1 MCDKIIGEEIH
12 HIEEQQYAKEE
23 NGFIGTIHKNHMGN
37 LMSLCESC
45 HDKMHDTKS
54 VSPLTQS
61 PTIATAT
68 ATTNTTIRKI
78 KTTGGYKIKKV
89 KA

>member
-1 MCDKIIGEEIH
+1 
-12 HIEEQQYAKEE
+12 
-23 NGFIGTIHKNHMGN
+23 
-37 LMSLCESC
+37 
-45 HDKMHDTKS
+45 MHDTKS

-61 PTIATAT
+61 PTIPA